1 MPSIDMSGTKAD
13 KSEQE
18 VTSKEMQQSGGG
30 GEGKELIPRCLSQ
43 NTISSPEEEV
53 WRPWAVLA

>member
-30 GEGKELIPRCLSQ
+30 GGRQRADPQMLVAKHH
-43 NTISSPEEEV
+43 
-53 WRPWAVLA
+53 

>member
-30 GEGKELIPRCLSQ
+30 GRQRADPQMLVAKHH
-43 NTISSPEEEV
+43 
-53 WRPWAVLA
+53 